1 LRKYILGFLVWLIYR
16 TITLTW
22 RVSLYEP
29 ESMKKAMK
37 EKQPFLMAHWH
48 GDEIALICLTSRYQI
63 ATMTSQSKDGQM
75 MDVILRLLGAKTTF
89 GSSTRGGVGGLKG
102 LIRLVREGH
111 NCSFAVDGPKGPIY
125 KAKPGVFEM
134 SRLLN
139 CPIYYC
145 GVTCDRAIQFPKSW
159 NKTYFPK
166 PFAKIYVRWE
176 GPLPTVTK
184 DQDPRDP
191 KLAEQLESLLHS
203 AKQQA
208 LKVIA
213 EY

>member
-1 LRKYILGFLVWLIYR
+1 
-16 TITLTW
+16 
-22 RVSLYEP
+22 
-29 ESMKKAMK
+29 MKKAMA
-37 EKQPFLMAHWH
+37 EKNPFLMAHWH
-48 GDEIALICLTSRYQI
+48 GDEIALLHLTARYQI

-102 LIRLVREGH
+102 LIRLVRGGS

-125 KAKPGVFEM
+125 KAKPGVFEL
-134 SRLLN
+134 SRMLH
-139 CPIYYC
+139 CPIYVS
-145 GVTCDRAIQFPKSW
+145 GVSVDRAIHFPKSW

-166 PFAKIYVRWE
+166 PFAKIVIEWQ
-176 GPLPTVTK
+176 GPLPAVTK
-184 DQDPRDP
+184 DQDPRDVA
-191 KLAEQLESLLHS
+191 LATQLESMLHS

-213 EY
+213 DS